1 MSLSQSNGEPFN
13 PELNHPE
20 LLHRALENELEVHEV
35 PVWETLRLEPEILK
49 TVSNLE
55 FVAREL
61 RALPREH
68 APPGLALNLSRRI
81 SELLPEVA
89 PGSLEMGVAT
99 LPKLRAPEGFA
110 AHIAAKISLASDEQK
125 QNESDHAAALEQSVR
140 TLSRPSVPAGFA
152 AGIAAKISLEAQ
164 PFSPPPLQASPS
176 VYQNSLIASE
186 PRDSNL
192 TPLYFLAS
200 MLLALLLA
208 AFALLVPSTPGL
220 ARSLLEGLGGLTP
233 ALILTLLAA
242 GAFVL
247 LASSAR
253 LKASSTFAGMGV
265 LGAAFVAQLGP
276 SVAGFQASIGPQT
289 VPDLGSATLPLLSAA
304 NALRS
309 LENIVRSSEPRWLL
323 LGVVAVLTFGL
334 AFARHIFEDQLES
347 TTDTSS
353 QAFGIGAGV
362 LIALFAF
369 TALLVLTPLA
379 PLAALTLGLFASLV
393 TLGFSFALLELGRIL
408 AQAARWTSSP
418 WPVSPW
424 LGASLGL
431 VPFAASCTWFPLALI
446 ECLIGGAWGAGA
458 IMLAWRAGRLRLPG
472 QLLE

>member
-1 MSLSQSNGEPFN
+1 MSLESFN
-13 PELNHPE
+13 SELNHHE
-20 LLHRALENELEVHEV
+20 LLHRALENELEAHEV
-35 PVWETLRLEPEILK
+35 SAWESLRLEPDVLK
-49 TVSNLE
+49 AVSNFE
-55 FVAREL
+55 FVTREL
-61 RALPREH
+61 RSLPREH

-81 SELLPEVA
+81 AGLVPEVA

-110 AHIAAKISLASDEQK
+110 AQIAAKISLASDEQK
-125 QNESDHAAALEQSVR
+125 QNQSDQAAALEQSVR
-140 TLSRPSVPAGFA
+140 SLSRPSIPADFA

-164 PFSPPPLQASPS
+164 PALPVVQASPAIF
-176 VYQNSLIASE
+176 QNALIASE

-200 MLLALLLA
+200 MLLALLLV
-208 AFALLVPSTPGL
+208 AFTLLVPSTPEL

-233 ALILTLLAA
+233 ALTVTLLAA

-253 LKASSTFAGMGV
+253 LKASNTFAGMGV

-276 SVAGFQASIGPQT
+276 NVAQFQASIGPQT

-309 LENIVRSSEPRWLL
+309 LESLVRSSEPRWLL
-323 LGVVAVLTFGL
+323 LSVVTVLTFGL

-347 TTDTSS
+347 NTDTSS
-353 QAFGIGAGV
+353 QAFGIGAGL

-369 TALLVLTPLA
+369 TALLALTPLL
-379 PLAALTLGLFASLV
+379 PLAALTLGLFTSLV

-408 AQAARWTSSP
+408 TQAARWASSP
-418 WPVSPW
+418 W
-424 LGASLGL
+424 LEASVGL
-431 VPFAASCTWFPLALI
+431 VPFVASCAWFPLALI

-458 IMLAWRAGRLRLPG
+458 IVLAWRAGRLRLPR
-472 QLLE
+472 QLLD